1 MIGILA
7 IFHAMIDAASVST
20 VFSSVKGLPPATMVG
35 WILIYNLLAFA
46 PQVFFGALMD
56 LYAGRKRHLSPELSP
71 ADFNA
76 SRVYLTAVLIGAA
89 LVIIGAAFKMPMA
102 PGICFVAIGNSIFHV
117 GGGGYTLHTGK
128 GKAAWAGVFVGP
140 GSLGLALGTL
150 FPQNMTLYAIALTV
164 LSALVI
170 AVRLLNERKGKETA
184 APVMVSYSFSTR
196 ILTAGAFL
204 LCLAVAFRAFGGSF
218 PAFSWKTG
226 TAMALMTAIF
236 VMVGKMSGG
245 FACDKFGAAKTILV
259 SILLAAPLIAFFPD
273 QASASLAG
281 LLFLNI
287 SMPIT
292 LILLYRYFPR
302 YPAFSF
308 GLAAS
313 SLLPGTLAGDLA
325 RAGTVQLH
333 IHTRSLFF
341 MICSLLALFCVLI
354 ANRWITKAKT
364 KMKEAQIND

>member
-1 MIGILA
+1 
-7 IFHAMIDAASVST
+7 
-20 VFSSVKGLPPATMVG
+20 
-35 WILIYNLLAFA
+35 
-46 PQVFFGALMD
+46 
-56 LYAGRKRHLSPELSP
+56 
-71 ADFNA
+71 
-76 SRVYLTAVLIGAA
+76 
-89 LVIIGAAFKMPMA
+89 
-102 PGICFVAIGNSIFHV
+102 
-117 GGGGYTLHTGK
+117 
-128 GKAAWAGVFVGP
+128 
-140 GSLGLALGTL
+140 
-150 FPQNMTLYAIALTV
+150 
-164 LSALVI
+164 
-170 AVRLLNERKGKETA
+170 
-184 APVMVSYSFSTR
+184 
-196 ILTAGAFL
+196 
-204 LCLAVAFRAFGGSF
+204 
-218 PAFSWKTG
+218 
-226 TAMALMTAIF
+226 MALLTAIF

-313 SLLPGTLAGDLA
+313 SLLPGTLAGTLAGDLA